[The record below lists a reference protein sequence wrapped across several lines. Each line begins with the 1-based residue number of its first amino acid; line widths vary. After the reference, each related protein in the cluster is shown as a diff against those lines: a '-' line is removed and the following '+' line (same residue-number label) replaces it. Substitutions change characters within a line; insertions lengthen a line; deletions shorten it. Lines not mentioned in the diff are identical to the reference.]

1 MQAWVRFDSLK
12 GCFQERKGAAWILG
26 AILLLAL
33 ILRVY
38 PLENLTYESLGLAE
52 AVIMADAASPFFKI
66 PQVIPPDQVPL
77 KYYFLHAVLYFG
89 RSEFLLALPALFFDL
104 ASILLLFY
112 LGTLLFN
119 RKTALLACFFM
130 AVSVWH
136 IHYATSVRNY
146 PLYFFLVLASTTFL
160 YRATKAPGIR
170 DWIFFA
176 AAATLG
182 AYTFLPSLFFLIAQ
196 LCWFF
201 LFYGRR
207 GDLIKRLLM
216 SLGLFAA
223 MVAPLVVKLANAF
236 EFRHDFSAATH
247 GIETW
252 GLQGHELWGVLRDHL
267 GGITGVLPWGIF
279 IFVLSFI
286 WIFFFQKEKAQALLL
301 SMLVIL
307 PICFYVFFHYAFRI
321 SISPRYFLFVYPF
334 FLLTAAAG
342 IASFPYL
349 AGRIA
354 GTCVFLLPLCLY
366 GFFQAGLI
374 QRDSIPKDYLF
385 YQKATAAV
393 ASMIERNYDALDFVV
408 MRPKRAIFPIQ
419 YYLDKANKS
428 PLMEVDGNFDENFF
442 MYANS
447 KILLL
452 GSDGDLPLLKYLA
465 AAGRLLVVDFSEGMI
480 SESDDVI
487 LPWLRSNASGMERI
501 SPATLYL
508 LPPPHIS
515 GDDRDS
521 SAIAR
526 RKLLLESRVVRRL
539 VYPFNQ
545 KE

>member
-182 AYTFLPSLFFLIAQ
+182 A
-196 LCWFF
+196 
-201 LFYGRR
+201 
-207 GDLIKRLLM
+207 
-216 SLGLFAA
+216 
-223 MVAPLVVKLANAF
+223 
-236 EFRHDFSAATH
+236 
-247 GIETW
+247 
-252 GLQGHELWGVLRDHL
+252 
-267 GGITGVLPWGIF
+267 
-279 IFVLSFI
+279 
-286 WIFFFQKEKAQALLL
+286 
-301 SMLVIL
+301 
-307 PICFYVFFHYAFRI
+307 
-321 SISPRYFLFVYPF
+321 
-334 FLLTAAAG
+334 
-342 IASFPYL
+342 
-349 AGRIA
+349 
-354 GTCVFLLPLCLY
+354 
-366 GFFQAGLI
+366 
-374 QRDSIPKDYLF
+374 
-385 YQKATAAV
+385 
-393 ASMIERNYDALDFVV
+393 
-408 MRPKRAIFPIQ
+408 
-419 YYLDKANKS
+419 
-428 PLMEVDGNFDENFF
+428 
-442 MYANS
+442 
-447 KILLL
+447 
-452 GSDGDLPLLKYLA
+452 
-465 AAGRLLVVDFSEGMI
+465 
-480 SESDDVI
+480 
-487 LPWLRSNASGMERI
+487 
-501 SPATLYL
+501 
-508 LPPPHIS
+508 
-515 GDDRDS
+515 
-521 SAIAR
+521 
-526 RKLLLESRVVRRL
+526 
-539 VYPFNQ
+539 
-545 KE
+545 